1 MKPFKRSLLMAATLT
16 VLPLTQGCALL
27 LLGGVAAGATY
38 GDLAALCNTTAEHRG
53 SATRQVAV
61 TIEAAVPMAGRWL
74 HSAVA
79 GLAGQAS
86 PSLTSIPL
94 YAFIPTFRQRN
105 DTVSRH

>member
-1 MKPFKRSLLMAATLT
+1 MQFTQLHPTSNSRLRLVFDYAVI
-16 VLPLTQGCALL
+16 VLKL
-27 LLGGVAAGATY
+27 AAGATY

-105 DTVSRH
+105 DAVSRH